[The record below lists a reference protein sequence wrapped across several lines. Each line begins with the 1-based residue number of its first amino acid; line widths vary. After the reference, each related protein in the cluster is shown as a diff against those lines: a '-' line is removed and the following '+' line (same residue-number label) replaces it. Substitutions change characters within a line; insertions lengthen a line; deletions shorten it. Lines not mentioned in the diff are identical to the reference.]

1 MTPEEFELRWRE
13 LPAPTSLTQLEAS
26 EVVTG
31 SGVWIARDHAGRSH
45 LLIRVPD
52 GVTLEVAGTRGLSA
66 EVTRHRVPTQTDA
79 TYIDLVG
86 LDQDASTTFAAV
98 AADIAEEAVRA
109 DAHERRSQV
118 ISALNK
124 WRWFWGVDPTQ
135 LSASDVV
142 GLFGEL
148 WFLIRWTGVSP
159 DSVRAWDASNGA
171 RHDFQWS
178 QRSVEVKTTSRA
190 GVIVHT
196 IQHLDQLA
204 DAETGQLYLYSLRVT
219 RDALAANTLNT
230 LVEVATA
237 ALSGQPDARADLL
250 AKLGQRGYSPASR
263 DQSAVPYRVI
273 DEGLYTISH
282 DFPRLTPES
291 FPNGLPNGVTS
302 VSYRLD
308 MNACARWRVAGEPSG
323 WPPT

>member
-13 LPAPTSLTQLEAS
+13 LPAPSLATQLEAS
-26 EVVTG
+26 EVVAG
-31 SGVWIARDHAGRSH
+31 SGVWIARDHAGRQH
-45 LLIRVPD
+45 LLVRVPD
-52 GVTLEVAGTRGLSA
+52 GVTLDVAGTRGLSA
-66 EVTRHRVPTQTDA
+66 AVTRHRVPAQTDA

-86 LDQDASTTFAAV
+86 LDQDASATFAAV
-98 AADIAEEAVRA
+98 AVDIAEEAVRA
-109 DAHERRSQV
+109 DAHERHSQV

-124 WRWFWGVDPTQ
+124 WRWFWGVDPAL
-135 LSASDVV
+135 LSATDVV

-148 WFLIRWTGVSP
+148 WFLIRWVGVSP
-159 DSVRAWDASNGA
+159 DSVGAWDASNGA
-171 RHDFQWS
+171 RHDFQWP

-190 GVIVHT
+190 GAIVHT
-196 IQHLDQLA
+196 IQHLEQLA
-204 DAETGQLYLYSLRVT
+204 DAETGQLYLYSLRVV
-219 RDALAANTLNT
+219 RDALAANTLNS

-237 ALSGQPDARADLL
+237 ALGRQPEARADLL
-250 AKLGQRGYSPASR
+250 ARLGQRGYSPASR

-282 DFPRLTPES
+282 DFPRLTRES
-291 FPNGLPNGVTS
+291 FPDGLPNGVTS

-308 MNACARWRVAGEPSG
+308 MNACAQWRVAGDPSG